1 MSTAS
6 IPAGPAAPPRRT
18 PWFRRRWL
26 VALAILVALPCSMAG
41 LGLIC
46 LGTVALRAEREA
58 IAEADRADPGW
69 RLADIE
75 AARAVVPDAENAAL
89 VVLRAA
95 SLMGPGGPYAGLH
108 LGASADNWP
117 FRRHLL
123 TYNLDPTAALAP
135 STAAAYADDLAPFDA
150 ARAAARGLAGMR
162 RGRYPSV
169 PRGKFLRSR
178 PPHLDILRDVARLLD
193 AEATLAAER
202 GDGDAAIL
210 ACRAILGAS
219 ASLGDEPG
227 LPAAQSRMET
237 IEAAMHALERAL
249 GQGTAGDASLA
260 ALDADLAAADA
271 VPSLRVAL
279 RGERAETDARLEAQV
294 ATLPRRFA
302 VYAPLARVWI
312 RYGRASALSRATEA
326 VAIADLPGPEQIPR
340 WDARTDTPATARGLW
355 AIFLD
360 SPASQFALPPW
371 NMAEAFLSTN
381 ARLRAAR
388 VAVALERF
396 RLAHGRWPADAVELA
411 LPGGLPRDP
420 LAAAPLKMV
429 REPRGWAL
437 YSVGANGLDQGGKFS
452 QSKFPTVD
460 VGLRIHD
467 PGRRRRAAP

>member
-75 AARAVVPDAENAAL
+75 AARDVVPDAENAAL

-95 SLMGPGGPYAGLH
+95 SLMGPGGPYAGLGR
-108 LGASADNWP
+108 GASAD
-117 FRRHLL
+117 RRPAERYYRVYGLA
-123 TYNLDPTAALAP
+123 PTAALAP
-135 STAAAYADDLAPFDA
+135 STAAAYAHDLAPFDA
-150 ARAAARGLAGMR
+150 ARAAARRLAGMR
-162 RGRYPSV
+162 RGRYPAA
-169 PRGKFLRSR
+169 PRGKSFWEW
-178 PPHLDILRDVARLLD
+178 PPHLYIIRDVARLLD
-193 AEATLAAER
+193 ADATLAAER

-227 LPAAQSRMET
+227 VPAAQSRMET

-249 GQGTAGDASLA
+249 GQGTAGDASLD

-279 RGERAETDARLEAQV
+279 RGERAEADARLEAQV
-294 ATLPRRFA
+294 ATPPRQVA
-302 VYAPLARVWI
+302 LYAPLARIWI
-312 RYGRASALSRATEA
+312 RLGRASALSRATEA
-326 VAIADLPGPEQIPR
+326 VAIADLLGPEQIPR

-355 AIFLD
+355 ATFID
-360 SPASQFALPPW
+360 TPSRPFALPPW
-371 NMAEAFLSTN
+371 NMAEVFLSTN
-381 ARLRAAR
+381 AKLRAAR
-388 VAVALERF
+388 VAVALERY
-396 RLAHGRWPADAVELA
+396 RLARGRWPADAGELA

-429 REPRGWAL
+429 REPRGWAV
-437 YSVGANGLDQGGKFS
+437 YSVGANGLDQGGTFS

-460 VGLRIHD
+460 VGLRIND